1 MSAAKA
7 KEKRKKTSLASLL
20 SVDRRVSHFPSQQ
33 PAETSTNGNE
43 RVKKGT
49 RCVEGRTIDFDF
61 SFFEFLYSK
70 KPAKKVDP
78 ESEVDQM
85 LSPILESS
93 QKQKVMI
100 LKRDPARSGAQ
111 KSPEAE
117 RVPEKSLAQREKEYN
132 AARERIFNDAAAAK
146 PASPTTM
153 TTTGKKSKS
162 NHANG
167 KKRNNN
173 K

>member
-1 MSAAKA
+1 
-7 KEKRKKTSLASLL
+7 
-20 SVDRRVSHFPSQQ
+20 
-33 PAETSTNGNE
+33 
-43 RVKKGT
+43 
-49 RCVEGRTIDFDF
+49 
-61 SFFEFLYSK
+61 
-70 KPAKKVDP
+70 
-78 ESEVDQM
+78 M

-146 PASPTTM
+146 SASPTT

>member
-1 MSAAKA
+1 
-7 KEKRKKTSLASLL
+7 
-20 SVDRRVSHFPSQQ
+20 
-33 PAETSTNGNE
+33 
-43 RVKKGT
+43 
-49 RCVEGRTIDFDF
+49 
-61 SFFEFLYSK
+61 
-70 KPAKKVDP
+70 
-78 ESEVDQM
+78 M

-146 PASPTTM
+146 SASP